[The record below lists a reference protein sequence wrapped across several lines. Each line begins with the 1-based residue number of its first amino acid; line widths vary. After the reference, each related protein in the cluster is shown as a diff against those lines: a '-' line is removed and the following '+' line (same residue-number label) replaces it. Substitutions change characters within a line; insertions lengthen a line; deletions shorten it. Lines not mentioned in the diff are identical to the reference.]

1 MTHGALCA
9 SIEPSPERRVES
21 LSRSGW
27 TPTDRFT
34 NATTT
39 VLARS
44 FRSTIQVILCR
55 CYSGYLRK
63 HGGIRERESMNV
75 RDIMSTDLLTVAPES
90 TLREAARRM
99 SERNVGAALL
109 VDPAIG
115 SYPGIITERDLL
127 DAIAMGY
134 DPDVRRVGE
143 SATSDIVTVSVDASL
158 EQAAEKMTKYDFRHL
173 LVVSGGDAVGIVS
186 ARDLV
191 SARSHS
197 GR

>member
-1 MTHGALCA
+1 
-9 SIEPSPERRVES
+9 
-21 LSRSGW
+21 
-27 TPTDRFT
+27 
-34 NATTT
+34 
-39 VLARS
+39 
-44 FRSTIQVILCR
+44 
-55 CYSGYLRK
+55 
-63 HGGIRERESMNV
+63 MNV
-75 RDIMSTDLLTVAPES
+75 GDIMSTDLLTVAPES

-109 VDPAIG
+109 VDPAMG

>member
-1 MTHGALCA
+1 
-9 SIEPSPERRVES
+9 
-21 LSRSGW
+21 
-27 TPTDRFT
+27 
-34 NATTT
+34 
-39 VLARS
+39 
-44 FRSTIQVILCR
+44 
-55 CYSGYLRK
+55 
-63 HGGIRERESMNV
+63 MNV

>member
-1 MTHGALCA
+1 M
-9 SIEPSPERRVES
+9 
-21 LSRSGW
+21 
-27 TPTDRFT
+27 
-34 NATTT
+34 NA
-39 VLARS
+39 
-44 FRSTIQVILCR
+44 
-55 CYSGYLRK
+55 
-63 HGGIRERESMNV
+63 
-75 RDIMSTDLLTVAPES
+75 DILTVEPET

-109 VDPAIG
+109 VDPAMG

-127 DAIAMGY
+127 DAIALGY

-158 EQAAEKMTKYDFRHL
+158 EQAAQKMTKYDFRHL

-191 SARSHS
+191 SARSQG
-197 GR
+197 GRWRG

>member
-1 MTHGALCA
+1 
-9 SIEPSPERRVES
+9 
-21 LSRSGW
+21 
-27 TPTDRFT
+27 
-34 NATTT
+34 
-39 VLARS
+39 
-44 FRSTIQVILCR
+44 
-55 CYSGYLRK
+55 
-63 HGGIRERESMNV
+63 MNV
-75 RDIMSTDLLTVAPES
+75 VGDIMSTDLLTVAPES

-127 DAIAMGY
+127 EAIAVGY

>member
-1 MTHGALCA
+1 
-9 SIEPSPERRVES
+9 
-21 LSRSGW
+21 
-27 TPTDRFT
+27 
-34 NATTT
+34 
-39 VLARS
+39 
-44 FRSTIQVILCR
+44 
-55 CYSGYLRK
+55 
-63 HGGIRERESMNV
+63 MNV
-75 RDIMSTDLLTVAPES
+75 RDIMSTDLLTVAPEF

-109 VDPAIG
+109 VDPAMG

-127 DAIAMGY
+127 DAIAVGY

>member
-1 MTHGALCA
+1 
-9 SIEPSPERRVES
+9 
-21 LSRSGW
+21 
-27 TPTDRFT
+27 
-34 NATTT
+34 
-39 VLARS
+39 
-44 FRSTIQVILCR
+44 
-55 CYSGYLRK
+55 
-63 HGGIRERESMNV
+63 MNV

-127 DAIAMGY
+127 DAIAAGY

-143 SATSDIVTVSVDASL
+143 SATPDIVTVSVDASL
-158 EQAAEKMTKYDFRHL
+158 EHAAEKMTKYDFRHL